1 MKKLHL
7 IRHAKSSWATRSLAD
22 SDRPLNQRGI
32 ESCSIMAT
40 QIMNAGCHFD
50 HVFCST
56 AVRAQSTI
64 EHIHQQ
70 LTDHNFKWQLDDA
83 LYTFDYHVL
92 LEWCREL
99 DDSLSEVVIIG
110 HNPALTDFCNLV
122 GDGDIDN
129 LATCSYVQLAF
140 NQDCWRE
147 LSVGSAELIHFLA
160 PKMFMAK

>member
-7 IRHAKSSWATRSLAD
+7 LRHAKSSWTARSLAD
-22 SDRPLNQRGI
+22 SDRPLNQRGVK
-32 ESCSIMAT
+32 SCSIMAT

-64 EHIHQQ
+64 EHIEQQ
-70 LTDHNFKWQLDDA
+70 LTDHNFGWQLDDA
-83 LYTFDYHVL
+83 LYTFDYQVL
-92 LEWCREL
+92 LQWCREL

-122 GDGDIDN
+122 GDCAIDN

-140 NQDCWRE
+140 HRDSWQE
-147 LSVGSAELIHFLA
+147 LSAGSADMVSFLM
-160 PKMFMAK
+160 PKMFMTK